1 MNNKQIVSSL
11 IKIANILDNSGYY
24 KEANSLTKLAYD
36 VSPDDIIMPGDQKPE
51 LQQDYS
57 NVDVILENLKSQI
70 LTIINTANSL
80 PELLEN
86 EEGPDDSMFYY
97 HRRDLIQN
105 LHEAGNKISSLLV
118 ENMDFDSARDLD
130 DKLEQ

>member
-1 MNNKQIVSSL
+1 MNKQIVSSL
-11 IKIANILDNSGYY
+11 IKIANTLDNSGYY

-51 LQQDYS
+51 IQQDYS
-57 NVDVILENLKSQI
+57 NVDVILDNLKSQI
-70 LTIINTANSL
+70 ITIINTANSL

-118 ENMDFDSARDLD
+118 ENMDFDTARDLD
-130 DKLEQ
+130 DKLDQ

>member
-1 MNNKQIVSSL
+1 MNKQTISSI
-11 IKIANILDNSGYY
+11 IKIANKLDNSGYY
-24 KEANSLTKLAYD
+24 KEANMLTKLAYD

-51 LQQDYS
+51 IQQDYS
-57 NVDVILENLKSQI
+57 NVDLILENLKSQI

-105 LHEAGNKISSLLV
+105 LQESGNKISSLLV